1 VKRWSPTPFL
11 QLAALLHLPA
21 LLLLGLGL
29 WPWALGLLI
38 LLHLVLM
45 AVSLWPRSDW
55 LGPNLR
61 RLPPAAT
68 QRREIAITIDDGP
81 DPEITPQV
89 LQILADHGAKA
100 TFFCIGA
107 RAARHPELCRQI
119 VAAGHSIENH
129 GQSHHRLCSLF
140 GPAGWR
146 REVGEAQDTLQG
158 ITGRTPVFYR
168 AMAGLRN
175 PFLEPVLYS
184 RGLQLASWTRR
195 GYDSRDG
202 NADRVLARL
211 LRQLAAGD
219 ILLLHDGHCART
231 AQGQAVILAV
241 LPRLLEQL
249 AAQQFKAVTL
259 SHACQAH

>member
-1 VKRWSPTPFL
+1 MNPWRPTPFL

-21 LLLLGLGL
+21 LPMLALGL
-29 WPWALGLLI
+29 WPWALGILV
-38 LLHLVLM
+38 LLHLAIM

-55 LGPNLR
+55 LGPNLL
-61 RLPPAAT
+61 RLPPAAA

-81 DPEITPQV
+81 DPDITPQV
-89 LQILADHGAKA
+89 LQILAAHDAKA

-107 RAARHPELCRQI
+107 RAQRHSELCRQI
-119 VAAGHSIENH
+119 VAAGHAIENH
-129 GQSHHRLCSLF
+129 GQSHQRLCSLF
-140 GPAGWR
+140 GPAGWH
-146 REVGEAQDTLQG
+146 REVGQAQDALQR
-158 ITGRTPVFYR
+158 ITGRRPAFYR

-175 PFLEPVLYS
+175 PFLEPVLHS
-184 RGLQLASWTRR
+184 LGLQLATWTRR

-202 NADRVLARL
+202 NAERVLARL

-249 AAQQFKAVTL
+249 AAQQLKAVTL
-259 SHACQAH
+259 SHACQPN